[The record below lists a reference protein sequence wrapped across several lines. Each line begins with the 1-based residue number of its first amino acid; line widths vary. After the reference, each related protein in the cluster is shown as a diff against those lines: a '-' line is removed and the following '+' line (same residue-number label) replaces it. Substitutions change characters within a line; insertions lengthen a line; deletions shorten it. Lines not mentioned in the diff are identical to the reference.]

1 MPAGKAQTFYDA
13 ADEIVRDLK
22 AGRID
27 ADTFERARAPTLQDL
42 RKTVQTNDYWTLLL
56 TNGWD
61 LQARFNRARNYDHI
75 LESVTPDD
83 VAAVARKYLT
93 GTGVR
98 ISAGS

>member
-1 MPAGKAQTFYDA
+1 MPAGKAQIFYDA
-13 ADEIVRDLK
+13 VDKIVADLK
-22 AGRID
+22 AGRTD

-42 RKTVQTNDYWTLLL
+42 RKTVQMNEYWTQLL

-61 LQARFNRARNYDHI
+61 VQAKFNRARSYDHI

-83 VAAVARKYLT
+83 VAAVARKYLA
-93 GTGVR
+93 GAGVR